1 MLYSILKRMINK
13 GNYSSIED
21 MERKLAILF
30 ANNQL
35 TEVDYETLLLLLY
48 EE

>member
-13 GNYSSIED
+13 GNYNSIED

-35 TEVDYETLLLLLY
+35 TEVEYETLLLLLY
-48 EE
+48 KE